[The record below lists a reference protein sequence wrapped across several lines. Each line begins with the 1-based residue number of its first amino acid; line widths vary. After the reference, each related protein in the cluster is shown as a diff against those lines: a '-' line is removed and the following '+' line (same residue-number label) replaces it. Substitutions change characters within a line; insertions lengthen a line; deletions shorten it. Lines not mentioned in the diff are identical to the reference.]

1 MCAQNLGVFSEKENL
16 IKASR
21 KKCDVTRL
29 GNSPNMEGAK
39 IANDPL
45 NMGINFSI
53 DFRCLRVAFD
63 WFVLFFFFFD
73 TKISII
79 CGIRLL
85 ACFSRFL

>member
-1 MCAQNLGVFSEKENL
+1 
-16 IKASR
+16 
-21 KKCDVTRL
+21 
-29 GNSPNMEGAK
+29 MEGVAISQVSYSLGK

-45 NMGINFSI
+45 NMKINFSI

-63 WFVLFFFFFD
+63 WLVFFFFFN

-85 ACFSRFL
+85 TCFSRFL